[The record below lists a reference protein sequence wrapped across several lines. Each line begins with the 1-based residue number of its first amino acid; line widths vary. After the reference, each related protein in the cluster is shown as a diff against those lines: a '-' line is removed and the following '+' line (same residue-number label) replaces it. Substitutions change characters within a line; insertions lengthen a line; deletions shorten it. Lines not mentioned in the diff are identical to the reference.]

1 MLIFCLAWNAK
12 NLDVRCVLFYL
23 NFLNAQDFL
32 AQEIYDMQ
40 ANFCQFSDLKNG
52 G

>member
-1 MLIFCLAWNAK
+1 MCDAFF
-12 NLDVRCVLFYL
+12 FYL